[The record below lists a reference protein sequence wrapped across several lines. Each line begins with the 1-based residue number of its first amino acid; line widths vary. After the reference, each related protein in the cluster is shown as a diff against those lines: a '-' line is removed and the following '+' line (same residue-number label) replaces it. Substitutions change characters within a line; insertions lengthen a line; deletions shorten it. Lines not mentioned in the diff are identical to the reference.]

1 MAARR
6 RSVGQRLI
14 SPPSQRDPTPWY
26 SVELASGG
34 LVGLRCPM
42 AIKPTLSLDSL
53 QALGAAKLASL
64 VFDEA
69 ASNPAFKRRV
79 VAALAGQGGPVAL
92 AKVLDKRLAGL
103 ERARSFVDWDKARGF
118 RDDLAALLAGILQ
131 DLAPLD
137 PAMAIDRLVR
147 FIATHEAVFERVDD
161 SGGHV
166 QAVYGDAIDAVEP
179 LAARLDGK
187 AAGAL
192 PGQIMDR
199 LGESEHGYLP
209 RVAAAAIVHLP
220 PSIRLAWDAD
230 LVGRITA
237 RDEAEAPRRAA
248 GRWFHSM
255 TGQWREIRQHLALA
269 QGDLDLLLGIEDAK
283 PERQRDT
290 LGAAERLR
298 AAGRFAEALVW
309 VREGGRQHHVRLIGL
324 EGEDR
329 PDDSPAVRQALL
341 EAEILTDLGQPA
353 DAQHLRWSMFAETL
367 APVLLSAHLKALPDF
382 DDIEA
387 EERAFTI
394 ALDHP
399 DFMAALRFFLAWRRD
414 DLAERLIVQRRT
426 EVSGKDWHLLPAI
439 ADLLQHEAPLAA
451 TILYRALLGEI
462 LGQARSKAYGHG
474 AGYLAVLER
483 LALGSDTN
491 PDRPLGVVPH
501 AEFLAALR
509 RDHGRK
515 LGFWALVEGRVTRL
529 APEPRRGR
537 VPKWVDESD

>member
-1 MAARR
+1 MDQ
-6 RSVGQRLI
+6 SLI
-14 SPPSQRDPTPWY
+14 PLPSWRDPAPDY
-26 SVELASGG
+26 SVDLVSGG
-34 LVGLRCPM
+34 LVGLRCTM
-42 AIKPTLSLDSL
+42 ASKPTLSIDSL

-79 VAALAGQGGPVAL
+79 VAAQAGQGGPVAL

-137 PAMAIDRLVR
+137 PAMAMDRLIR

-166 QAVYGDAIDAVEP
+166 QAVFGDAIDAAEP
-179 LAARLDGK
+179 LAARLDAK
-187 AAGAL
+187 AAAAL

-209 RVAAAAIVHLP
+209 RVAAAVIAHLP
-220 PSIRLAWDAD
+220 PSIRLAWDAG
-230 LVGRITA
+230 LEGRIAA
-237 RDEAEAPRRAA
+237 RDEAEAPQRAS

-269 QGDLDLLLGIEDAK
+269 QGNLDLFLGIEAAK

-298 AAGRFAEALVW
+298 AAGRFAEALDW
-309 VREGGRQHHVRLIGL
+309 VRMGGRLRHVRLIGL
-324 EGEDR
+324 EGEDLT
-329 PDDSPAVRQALL
+329 DESPAVRQALL
-341 EAEILTDLGQPA
+341 EAHILTDLGRPS
-353 DAQHLRWSMFAETL
+353 DAQHLRWSVFAETL
-367 APVLLSAHLKALPDF
+367 APALLSAHLKALPDF

-394 ALDHP
+394 ALNHA
-399 DFMAALRFFLAWRRD
+399 DFMSALRFFLAWRRD
-414 DLAERLIVQRRT
+414 DLAEKLIVQRRT
-426 EVSGKDWHLLPAI
+426 EVSGKDWHLLPDI
-439 ADLLQHEAPLAA
+439 ADQLQHEAPLAA
-451 TILYRALLGEI
+451 TILYRALLAEI
-462 LGQARSKAYGHG
+462 LAQARSKAYGHG
-474 AGYLAVLER
+474 AGYLAALER
-483 LALGSDTN
+483 LASGSDTD
-491 PDRPLGVVPH
+491 PDRPLDIVPH

-515 LGFWALVEGRVTRL
+515 MGFWALVEGRVTRE

-537 VPKWVDESD
+537 VPKWVEGGD

>member
-1 MAARR
+1 MA
-6 RSVGQRLI
+6 S
-14 SPPSQRDPTPWY
+14 
-26 SVELASGG
+26 
-34 LVGLRCPM
+34 
-42 AIKPTLSLDSL
+42 KPTLSIDSL

-103 ERARSFVDWDKARGF
+103 ERARSFVDWDKVRGF

-137 PAMAIDRLVR
+137 PAMAMDRLIR
-147 FIATHEAVFERVDD
+147 FIAAHEAVFERVDD

-166 QAVYGDAIDAVEP
+166 QAVFGAAIDAVDP
-179 LAARLDGK
+179 LAARLDAK
-187 AAGAL
+187 AAAAL

-209 RVAAAAIVHLP
+209 RVAAAVIAHLSP
-220 PSIRLAWDAD
+220 PIRLAWDAG
-230 LVGRITA
+230 LEGRIAA
-237 RDEAEAPRRAA
+237 RDEAEAPQRAS

-269 QGDLDLLLGIEDAK
+269 QGNLDLFLGIEAAK

-298 AAGRFAEALVW
+298 AAGRFAEALDW
-309 VREGGRQHHVRLIGL
+309 VRMGGRLRHVRLIGL
-324 EGEDR
+324 EGEDMS
-329 PDDSPAVRQALL
+329 DDSPAVRQALL
-341 EAEILTDLGQPA
+341 EAHILTALGRPS
-353 DAQHLRWSMFAETL
+353 DAQHLRWSVFAETL
-367 APVLLSAHLKALPDF
+367 APALLSAHLKALPDF

-399 DFMAALRFFLAWRRD
+399 DFMSALRFFLAWRRD
-414 DLAERLIVQRRT
+414 DLAEKLIVRHRT
-426 EVSGKDWHLLPAI
+426 EVSGKDWHVLPAI
-439 ADLLQHEAPLAA
+439 ADQLQHEAPLAA
-451 TILYRALLGEI
+451 TILYRALLAEI
-462 LGQARSKAYGHG
+462 LAQARSKSYGHG
-474 AGYLAVLER
+474 AGYLAALER
-483 LALGSDTN
+483 LASGSDGD
-491 PDRPLGVVPH
+491 PDRPLDIVPH

-515 LGFWALVEGRVTRL
+515 LGFWALVEGRVTRE

-537 VPKWVDESD
+537 VPKWVEGGD